1 MSVTVGSAALE
12 LPEAL
17 AAPLAL
23 VAWAG
28 PPAGPPPALLA
39 ASFAQAVRAKAAA
52 RAPAARPAREKLMD
66 MGLLLFR

>member
-1 MSVTVGSAALE
+1 MSVTVGSDALE

-28 PPAGPPPALLA
+28 LPPALLA